1 MAFRPN
7 YGRDRAERQRAAR
20 ARTEEK
26 QRKKD
31 EKAALRK
38 AERDA
43 AQAPPDD
50 KQADDDAEHDSL
62 IKAPKKGKAT
72 AAKGKAAAKPRAP
85 KKS

>member
-20 ARTEEK
+20 ARGEEK

-43 AQAPPDD
+43 AEPAPEDKKADGSAREPDN
-50 KQADDDAEHDSL
+50 L
-62 IKAPKKGKAT
+62 
-72 AAKGKAAAKPRAP
+72 
-85 KKS
+85 